1 MITWEELQNQYPDK
15 WLILDAQYGSEGEL
29 AGGEIIEI
37 CTDKTI
43 DDAIIKYN
51 KMGKEYIHVRTTTT
65 LNNGVQII

>member
-1 MITWEELQNQYPDK
+1 MLTWEELQNQYPDK

>member
-51 KMGKEYIHVRTTTT
+51 KMGKEYIHVRTNTT

>member
-1 MITWEELQNQYPDK
+1 MLTWEELQNQYPDK

-43 DDAIIKYN
+43 DDTIIKYN

>member
-1 MITWEELQNQYPDK
+1 MLTWEELQNQYPDK

-43 DDAIIKYN
+43 DDTIIKYN
-51 KMGKEYIHVRTTTT
+51 KLGKEYIHVRTTTT

>member
-1 MITWEELQNQYPDK
+1 MLTWEELQNQYPDK

-43 DDAIIKYN
+43 DDTIIKYN

-65 LNNGVQII
+65 LNNGAQII